1 MPPRSGRAGLFAQ
14 RAGYLAADD
23 AGNCRR
29 QHAGSAVLARRGLRA
44 RPSGIGTR
52 LGPRDL
58 AG

>member
-1 MPPRSGRAGLFAQ
+1 LFAQ